1 MDNIEYHFHH
11 SDGSSD
17 SIIVSTNARHEIVVP
32 DEFQP
37 PDWTLLANQQC
48 SNCTLSPEEKRY
60 CPIARNIAYLFSGI
74 PERDSY
80 EPVIMEVVRN
90 EVTCS
95 ANTTMQRA
103 LSSLLGLVCALS
115 PCPRSSFLK
124 PMGVFHL
131 PLSTELDALSRTFSF
146 FMMKKYFEKLENNCV
161 LHINV
166 DDLVQNYRNLRIM
179 NRGIANRVRNIH
191 GTDAPVNAIVL
202 LDLLAHYIDCE
213 IEDQLNELREVFAA

>member
-74 PERDSY
+74 SGERLLRAGDHGGC
-80 EPVIMEVVRN
+80 P
-90 EVTCS
+90 
-95 ANTTMQRA
+95 QRGY
-103 LSSLLGLVCALS
+103 LLG
-115 PCPRSSFLK
+115 
-124 PMGVFHL
+124 
-131 PLSTELDALSRTFSF
+131 
-146 FMMKKYFEKLENNCV
+146 
-161 LHINV
+161 
-166 DDLVQNYRNLRIM
+166 
-179 NRGIANRVRNIH
+179 
-191 GTDAPVNAIVL
+191 
-202 LDLLAHYIDCE
+202 
-213 IEDQLNELREVFAA
+213 